1 MAKQMLHFSQK
12 KLKYKKWSLALKC
25 VLNVVEDI

>member
-12 KLKYKKWSLALKC
+12 KLRYKKWQLALKC
-25 VLNVVEDI
+25 VLNVVKDL

>member
-12 KLKYKKWSLALKC
+12 KLKYKKRSLAFKC